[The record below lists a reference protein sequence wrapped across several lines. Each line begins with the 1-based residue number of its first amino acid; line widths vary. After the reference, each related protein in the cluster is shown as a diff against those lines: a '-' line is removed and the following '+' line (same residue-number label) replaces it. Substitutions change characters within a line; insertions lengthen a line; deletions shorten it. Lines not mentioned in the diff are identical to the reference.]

1 MEMKP
6 AELSVAFGKI
16 VLQEKKTTK
25 KPKNITAFKCKE
37 SQNKKKLEMKS
48 F

>member
-16 VLQEKKTTK
+16 VFQE
-25 KPKNITAFKCKE
+25 
-37 SQNKKKLEMKS
+37 NKKKTKQKYNSLQVWGIAGGNKQLEMK
-48 F
+48 